1 LRKENDFFN
10 REGKVKSDKEG
21 NRQREEEISRR
32 EKALEDHLK
41 NGKLTQEKIRQ
52 IRHPNAVF

>member
-1 LRKENDFFN
+1 MIFFN

-32 EKALEDHLK
+32 EKALKDHLK
-41 NGKLTQEKIRQ
+41 NGKLTQREIRE
-52 IRHPNAVF
+52 IIDANTVF